1 MCSLANQ
8 NLRGNPLCAFPV
20 CLTGFTVSSSPTWMS
35 EFIHTCSVVLDHLA
49 GGVMRVTTSCCPLS
63 LHYQANIFTTA
74 AIWPFSGSDKK
85 KEKSCC
91 SAANVWKHRWDVT
104 FSLWTTWSTETNSHN
119 AISVSY
125 CDWVCGA
132 SCVVWWNQPTLPVHQ
147 MLRLTAD

>member
-49 GGVMRVTTSCCPLS
+49 GGVMRVTTSPSIIRLTS
-63 LHYQANIFTTA
+63 SQQQQSGLFQAVT
-74 AIWPFSGSDKK
+74 KK
-85 KEKSCC
+85 KKKSCC

-132 SCVVWWNQPTLPVHQ
+132 SCVVWWNQPTLPIHQ